1 MIKTNYSK
9 RKYVIVSIFIL
20 TGVIFLVKLF
30 MIQIVDND
38 YKLYANK
45 NVLRY
50 ETQYPARGF
59 IYDRNGELLVY
70 NEAVYD
76 LLITP
81 RLVKEIDT
89 IEFCNLLKIDK
100 ELLIEKFKESK
111 KYSYYKPSIF
121 LEQISKEDYAFLEE
135 KLYKYPGFYV
145 QARTLRKYEHPIAA
159 HVLGYVGEVNQKELK
174 NDYYYKQGDY
184 IGKSGVE
191 ITYEKILRGKKGL
204 KIKMVDVFNREKG
217 SYQDGKYDTSAVSGK
232 NIYISIDSRLQTY
245 GEKLM
250 QNKRGSI
257 VAIEP
262 STGEILA
269 LISSPNYDPNLLIGR
284 IRTKNFNKLSVD
296 TLEPLFNRAIMA
308 QYSPGST
315 FKSVIGLIGLQ
326 EGVIKPETK
335 YSCQGVNSYP
345 IVCSHNHESPLNLI
359 HAIEQSCN
367 PYFWKVFKSITEREN
382 FETYQEGYN
391 IWREHVASFGI
402 GKKIKNDLV
411 NQRPGNL
418 PKESY
423 FNKYYGKKGWKAIT
437 VRSLSIGQGEIELT
451 PLQLANVIT
460 AIANRGF
467 YKIPHLIKSIG
478 NIGTPSKDYFDIV
491 TTTIDSSNFEPI
503 IEGLNLVY
511 EGEHGTARW
520 YNIDSVR
527 ICGKTG
533 TAENPFGENHSVFI
547 AFAPKDN
554 PQIAISVIVENA
566 GFGSIWAA
574 PIASLMIAKYFNS
587 EIKNNWFEKKI
598 LDANL
603 LEIKEKRSEN

>member
-9 RKYVIVSIFIL
+9 RKYVIISIFIL
-20 TGVIFLVKLF
+20 TGVIFLIKLF

-111 KYSYYKPSIF
+111 KYSYYKPSNF

-159 HVLGYVGEVNQKELK
+159 HVLGYVGEVNQQELK

-418 PKESY
+418 PKETY
-423 FNKYYGKKGWKAIT
+423 FNKYYGKK
-437 VRSLSIGQGEIELT
+437 
-451 PLQLANVIT
+451 
-460 AIANRGF
+460 
-467 YKIPHLIKSIG
+467 
-478 NIGTPSKDYFDIV
+478 
-491 TTTIDSSNFEPI
+491 
-503 IEGLNLVY
+503 
-511 EGEHGTARW
+511 
-520 YNIDSVR
+520 
-527 ICGKTG
+527 
-533 TAENPFGENHSVFI
+533 ENHI
-547 AFAPKDN
+547 
-554 PQIAISVIVENA
+554 
-566 GFGSIWAA
+566 
-574 PIASLMIAKYFNS
+574 
-587 EIKNNWFEKKI
+587 
-598 LDANL
+598 
-603 LEIKEKRSEN
+603 